1 MTTID
6 HITNNFKLKT
16 PYYVFNLKALRERTL
31 RLKEKAEQKGVSLCY
46 AIKANPFLT
55 PYLADLVKSFE
66 VCSHGELKICKA
78 QELDT
83 GKIVLSGVNK
93 EEAFIRDGILAGVKY
108 LTAESLSHFLC
119 IAKTAGELKKHVKI
133 LLRLS
138 CGAQFGMDRSVLE
151 EIIQK
156 RADYEYVSI
165 AGIHFFSGTQKK
177 KLKKITGELEAL
189 SELMKDLRE
198 RYSFEAELLEFG
210 PGLAVPY
217 FNGDDFENDLQDYE
231 DLLSYIGQQS
241 YPYPV
246 VLEMGRFFAAAC
258 GTYVTGVADCKTNEG
273 LNVCII
279 DGGKNHLSYY
289 GQNMAL
295 KTPLID
301 HIKRDAESGDE
312 QAWTLFGSLCS
323 FNDIIA
329 RDVPFTGLQTGDR
342 LAFHNVGAYSVTE
355 GIYLFLSRPMPDIY
369 LLTEDNALVNVRK
382 GIETYEVNGGRSEL
396 SL

>member
-1 MTTID
+1 MMTD
-6 HITNNFKLKT
+6 HVTNNFKLKT
-16 PYYVFNLKALRERTL
+16 PYYVFDIRALRERTAL
-31 RLKEKAEQKGVSLCY
+31 LKEKAHQKGVSLCY
-46 AIKANPFLT
+46 AVKANPFLT
-55 PYLADLVKSFE
+55 PYLADLVESFE
-66 VCSHGELKICKA
+66 VCSYGELKICKA
-78 QELDT
+78 QELDA

-93 EEAFIRDGILAGVKY
+93 EEEFIRDGISSDVKY
-108 LTAESLSHFLC
+108 LTAESLSHFQC
-119 IAKTAGELKKHVKI
+119 IEKTARAMRKQVKV

-151 EIIQK
+151 DII
-156 RADYEYVSI
+156 RERESYEYVRI

-177 KLKKITGELEAL
+177 KLKKITGELDAL
-189 SELMKDLRE
+189 SDLMKDLHE
-198 RYSFEAELLEFG
+198 RYGFEAELLEFG

-217 FNGDDFENDLQDYE
+217 FVGDDFENDLQDYE
-231 DLLSYIGQQS
+231 ELLSYIEQQA

-246 VLEMGRFFAAAC
+246 VLEMGRFFAADC
-258 GTYVTGVADCKTNEG
+258 GTYVTGVADCKTNED

-301 HIKRDAESGDE
+301 HIRCDTESDDS
-312 QAWTLFGSLCS
+312 QTWTLFGSLCS

-329 RDVPFTGLQTGDR
+329 REVPFTGLKTGDR
-342 LAFHNVGAYSVTE
+342 LVFHNTGAYSVTE

-369 LLTEDNALVNVRK
+369 LLTEDDNLVNVRK
-382 GIETYEVNGGRSEL
+382 GIETYQFNGGETR
-396 SL
+396 

>member
-1 MTTID
+1 MTD
-6 HITNNFKLKT
+6 HITNNFNIKT
-16 PYYVFNLKALRERTL
+16 PYYLFDIKALRERTALL
-31 RLKEKAEQKGVSLCY
+31 REKARQKGVSLCY
-46 AIKANPFLT
+46 AVKANPFLT
-55 PYLADLVKSFE
+55 PYLADLVESFE
-66 VCSHGELKICKA
+66 VCSYGELKICKA
-78 QELDT
+78 QKLDS

-93 EEAFIRDGILAGVKY
+93 EEEFIRDGISSGVKY

-119 IAKTAGELKKHVKI
+119 IEKTARAMKKQVKV

-151 EIIQK
+151 DIIRQ
-156 RADYEYVSI
+156 RESYEYVRI
-165 AGIHFFSGTQKK
+165 AGIHFFSGTQKR
-177 KLKKITGELEAL
+177 KLKKITGELDTL
-189 SELMKDLRE
+189 SDLMKDLHE
-198 RYSFEAELLEFG
+198 RYGFDAELLEFG

-217 FNGDDFENDLQDYE
+217 FVGDDFENDLQDYE
-231 DLLSYIGQQS
+231 ELLSYIEQQA

-258 GTYVTGVADCKTNEG
+258 GTYVTGVADCKTNG
-273 LNVCII
+273 DLNVCII

-301 HIKRDAESGDE
+301 HIKCNPEGSDNRTWA
-312 QAWTLFGSLCS
+312 LFGSLCS

-329 RDVPFTGLQTGDR
+329 RDVALAGLKTGDR
-342 LAFHNVGAYSVTE
+342 LVFHNTGAYSVTE

-369 LLTEDNALVNVRK
+369 LLTEDDSLVNVRK
-382 GIETYEVNGGRSEL
+382 GIETYQFNGGEAR
-396 SL
+396 

>member
-1 MTTID
+1 MTD
-6 HITNNFKLKT
+6 HITNNFEIKT
-16 PYYVFNLKALRERTL
+16 PYYVFDIKALRDRTAL
-31 RLKEKAEQKGVSLCY
+31 LKEKADKKGVSLCY
-46 AIKANPFLT
+46 AIKANPFIT
-55 PYLADLVKSFE
+55 PYLADLVESFE
-66 VCSHGELKICKA
+66 VCSYGELKICKA
-78 QELDT
+78 QKLDP

-93 EEAFIRDGILAGVKY
+93 EEEFIRDGISSGVKY

-119 IAKTAGELKKHVKI
+119 IEKTAREVKKHVKV

-151 EIIQK
+151 DIIQK
-156 RADYEYVSI
+156 RADYEYVRI

-177 KLKKITGELEAL
+177 KLKKITGELDAL
-189 SELMKDLRE
+189 SDLMKDLHE
-198 RYSFEAELLEFG
+198 RYGFDAELLEFG

-231 DLLSYIGQQS
+231 ELLSYIEQQS

-246 VLEMGRFFAAAC
+246 VLEMGRFFAASC

-301 HIKRDAESGDE
+301 HIKHDTEGGDE
-312 QAWTLFGSLCS
+312 QTWTLFGSLCS

-329 RDVPFTGLQTGDR
+329 RDVPLTGLKTGDR

-369 LLTEDNALVNVRK
+369 LLTEDDSLINVRK
-382 GIETYEVNGGRSEL
+382 GIETYRFNGGEA
-396 SL
+396 

>member
-1 MTTID
+1 MMTNPITD
-6 HITNNFKLKT
+6 HFELKT
-16 PYYVFNLKALRERTL
+16 PYYVFDLKALRERTAQ
-31 RLKEKAEQKGVSLCY
+31 LKEKAQQKGVSLCY

-55 PYLADLVKSFE
+55 PYLADLVESFE

-78 QELDT
+78 QELDA

-93 EEAFIRDGILAGVKY
+93 EEDFIRDGITAGVKY

-119 IAKTAGELKKHVKI
+119 ITKVAGEMKQHVRV

-151 EIIQK
+151 DIIQRK
-156 RADYEYVSI
+156 ADYEYVQI

-177 KLKKITGELEAL
+177 KLKKITGELDAL
-189 SELMKDLRE
+189 SDFMKDLHE
-198 RYSFEAELLEFG
+198 RYGFDAELLEFG

-231 DLLSYIGQQS
+231 DLLSYIEQQS

-246 VLEMGRFFAAAC
+246 VLEMGRFFTAAC

-279 DGGKNHLSYY
+279 DGGKNHLNYY

-301 HIKRDAESGDE
+301 HIRRDAEGGDE
-312 QAWTLFGSLCS
+312 QTWTLFGSLCS

-329 RDVPFTGLQTGDR
+329 RDVTFTGLKTGDR

-369 LLTEDNALVNVRK
+369 LLTEDGTLTRVRS
-382 GIETYEVNGGRSEL
+382 GIETYPFNGGNTEL
-396 SL
+396 